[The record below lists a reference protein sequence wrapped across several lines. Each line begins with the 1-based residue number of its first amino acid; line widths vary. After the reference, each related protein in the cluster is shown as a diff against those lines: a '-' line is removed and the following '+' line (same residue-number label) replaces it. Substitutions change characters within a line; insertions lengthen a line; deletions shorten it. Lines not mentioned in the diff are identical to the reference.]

1 MRPASATAT
10 AGRLVAISDLHLSRK
25 ENREALEHFAAD
37 TARRFDDD
45 WLIVAG
51 DVGER
56 VEHLQFAL
64 GILTRRFARVFFTPG
79 NHDLWCPTGATDRT
93 RGQARY
99 DEIVATCREFGAL
112 TPEDPYARWPLDSA
126 RGKPVEF
133 LVMTSRPIVSHAST
147 ILDQVSMRAGSAN
160 VWTSVR
166 VLSVGFVAVLT
177 AAAAQLSFPLPF
189 TPVPFTIQPMIVL
202 IGAAALG
209 SRLGALSQL
218 LYLTLGLAGLPVF
231 AFSPELPQGFLRL
244 MGPTGGYLMAY
255 PLAAFVTGLLAERGL
270 DRRYLTSFLA
280 MAVGLTVIFAG
291 GVLWLANGVGTTT
304 ALATGLYPF
313 VMVDVI
319 KIVAAGLVLPS
330 AWKFL
335 SLPKDQ

>member
-1 MRPASATAT
+1 
-10 AGRLVAISDLHLSRK
+10 
-25 ENREALEHFAAD
+25 
-37 TARRFDDD
+37 
-45 WLIVAG
+45 
-51 DVGER
+51 
-56 VEHLQFAL
+56 
-64 GILTRRFARVFFTPG
+64 
-79 NHDLWCPTGATDRT
+79 
-93 RGQARY
+93 
-99 DEIVATCREFGAL
+99 
-112 TPEDPYARWPLDSA
+112 
-126 RGKPVEF
+126 
-133 LVMTSRPIVSHAST
+133 MTSRPIVSHAST

-160 VWTSVR
+160 VWTSAQ
-166 VLSVGFVAVLT
+166 VLSVVFVAVST
-177 AAAAQLSFPLPF
+177 AAAAQLSFPVPF

-209 SRLGALSQL
+209 SRLGALSQI
-218 LYLTLGLAGLPVF
+218 LYLMLGLVGLPVF

-255 PLAAFVTGLLAERGL
+255 PLAAFVAGRLAERGL
-270 DRRYLTSFLA
+270 DRRYLTSILA
-280 MAVGLTVIFAG
+280 MAVGLSVIFAG

-313 VMVDVI
+313 VVVDVV